1 MAAPT
6 QTKRRCVFCG
16 EPGKITPEH
25 MIPSWM
31 TSGEDSS
38 RHLYVRESG
47 GPDYEPQRHIR
58 QGPAR
63 DLAAKGPCDRCNS
76 GWMNDMDHGVLD
88 VLGPQLIKGK
98 KVRLTKAK
106 KVALASWAVK
116 FVLMH
121 QLAHARDRRFAIP
134 ERDYAQFYENR
145 TPSDLIRLWAGHMEP
160 PGKYG
165 GPALAFTDVS
175 LNETYHDAPMLA
187 LAGLS
192 GALASKDYCAV
203 FRFGHCVIG
212 LYRASAEILEVVTL
226 LKPRAWVQIWP
237 AVGTS
242 EWPPAE
248 QLPTGRVDPL
258 FAGLPQISKGQP
270 GDKE

>member
-1 MAAPT
+1 
-6 QTKRRCVFCG
+6 
-16 EPGKITPEH
+16 
-25 MIPSWM
+25 
-31 TSGEDSS
+31 
-38 RHLYVRESG
+38 
-47 GPDYEPQRHIR
+47 
-58 QGPAR
+58 
-63 DLAAKGPCDRCNS
+63 
-76 GWMNDMDHGVLD
+76 
-88 VLGPQLIKGK
+88 
-98 KVRLTKAK
+98 
-106 KVALASWAVK
+106 
-116 FVLMH
+116 MH